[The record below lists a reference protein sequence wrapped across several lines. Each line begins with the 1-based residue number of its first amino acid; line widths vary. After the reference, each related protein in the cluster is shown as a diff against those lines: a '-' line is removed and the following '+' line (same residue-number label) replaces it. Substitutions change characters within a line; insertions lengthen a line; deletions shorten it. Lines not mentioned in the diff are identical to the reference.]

1 MRIRLENIIFDK
13 LGLKHKNWKQIKLLQ
28 KNQDKKLKIKKI
40 RTKVEILTTKRVK
53 LYLLRDERKKNEKL
67 LISDKS
73 DHQQRHAPHQQEK
86 KTMVLSMRVRWYF

>member
-67 LISDKS
+67 LISD
-73 DHQQRHAPHQQEK
+73 
-86 KTMVLSMRVRWYF
+86 

>member
-13 LGLKHKNWKQIKLLQ
+13 LGLKHENWKQIKLLQ
-28 KNQDKKLKIKKI
+28 KNQDQKLKIKRI

-73 DHQQRHAPHQQEK
+73 DHQ
-86 KTMVLSMRVRWYF
+86 